1 MLYLSKLLAM
11 MKHNLFPEFLQK
23 GQKMFLK
30 IQRDQGPSNWSI
42 AQAVSFVIAVA
53 VSLILLSLAVYWGV
67 PVTTTDADGSSY
79 EASRD
84 LASSRI
90 SLLLLL
96 GVWAHVLAQ
105 YAMSRVN
112 RSRSESQKDAAP
124 SE

>member
-1 MLYLSKLLAM
+1 MIKY
-11 MKHNLFPEFLQK
+11 NLFPELLQK
-23 GQKMFLK
+23 GQQMFLK

-42 AQAVSFVIAVA
+42 AQAIAFVMAAA

-67 PVTTTDADGSSY
+67 PVTQTDDAGFSY
-79 EASRD
+79 HAARD

-90 SLLLLL
+90 ALLLLL

-112 RSRSESQKDAAP
+112 RSRSESQNDAAP